1 VVCVGR
7 LCPQKGQDVLL
18 NAWQSVSARLPGA
31 LLALVGDGPDAR
43 RLLASAPDRVVLAGA
58 VADPL
63 PWYQAADVV
72 VQPSRWEGM
81 ALAPLEAM
89 ACGAPVVLTNVAGAR
104 ESLPPEDADRVVPV
118 GDERA
123 LAAALV
129 RLLADADLRAAAARR
144 ALAHVREHHALA
156 TTTAAVADLY
166 ARLVA
171 LPAPPALGATR

>member
-1 VVCVGR
+1 
-7 LCPQKGQDVLL
+7 
-18 NAWQSVSARLPGA
+18 
-31 LLALVGDGPDAR
+31 
-43 RLLASAPDRVVLAGA
+43 

-89 ACGAPVVLTNVAGAR
+89 ACGRPVVLTNVAGAR
-104 ESLPPEDADRVVPV
+104 ESLPAEEADQVVPI

-123 LAAALV
+123 LASALL
-129 RLLADADLRAAAARR
+129 RLLTDSGLRGAAARR
-144 ALAHVREHHALA
+144 ALAHVREHHAVD

-171 LPAPPALGATR
+171 LPAPALGATR